1 MPIGAKFTNMRAVPR
16 ARRPV
21 VGPYQTADVA
31 AFNFP
36 RTRARIFGIISL
48 MEKEAT
54 ATGAR
59 RRLLPLPVGKSD
71 WEYVAVKNYCVDK
84 TLFIRD
90 LLRTDAGTVL
100 FTRPRRFGK
109 TTAMQMLKCFFEKRG
124 ADEPDVRHLF
134 ESRAIAHCEDAD
146 EWMAEQ
152 GKYPVIYLTFK
163 DHKALTWESAQKMLR
178 SSIGEEFTRH
188 GETAQALA
196 EEEREIFLSIKSRK
210 CDTDT
215 LAEGLGILAKA
226 LHLHY
231 KEPPFVLVDE
241 YDTPVT
247 TASTNGYYREMV
259 NFMRIFLSGAMKD
272 NAHVKMGVM
281 TGVLRVAKE
290 GMLSG
295 LNNLKVFTVF
305 DAPFSEYFGFTE
317 DEVEEMARYYGRE
330 DKLPEIRSWYDGYV
344 FGGREVY
351 NPWSVLYYFDV
362 GCVAKPYWLDTSSND
377 IIAELVEEL
386 PFDMVD
392 ILEELL
398 SDSEEHPV
406 VPMAEE
412 LGPYQYIRNTPQTLY
427 ALLVSAGYLKPVG
440 PIISGC
446 CEVAIPNREVQGV
459 FTMDILSKFRKD
471 SGQSRRLRAVETA
484 FYRRS
489 PEAFKR
495 CVEEFLL
502 ESASYF
508 DASAEG
514 FYHGLVLG
522 MISFMRDVY
531 VITSNRESGYGRFD
545 IMLKPRAEHRDF
557 PAVVIEV
564 KAAKTEADDLDA
576 LAAEARR
583 QIDEKNYAASLV
595 AEGVTDIMKFGIAFF
610 AKRAAIAK

>member
-1 MPIGAKFTNMRAVPR
+1 
-16 ARRPV
+16 
-21 VGPYQTADVA
+21 
-31 AFNFP
+31 
-36 RTRARIFGIISL
+36 
-48 MEKEAT
+48 MEKEPT
-54 ATGAR
+54 ATGAQ
-59 RRLLPLPVGKSD
+59 RRLLPLPVGKSI
-71 WEYVAVKNYCVDK
+71 WEEVAEHCYCVDK
-84 TLFIRD
+84 TLLIRD
-90 LLRTDAGTVL
+90 LLATRAGTVL
-100 FTRPRRFGK
+100 FTRPCRFGK

-163 DHKALTWESAQKMLR
+163 DHKSLR
-178 SSIGEEFTRH
+178 WKEAYG
-188 GETAQALA
+188 ALA
-196 EEEREIFLSIKSRK
+196 IDIGNEFKRHVACMESLPPGQEREDYVDICERRADPTLLENSLKFLV
-210 CDTDT
+210 D
-215 LAEGLGILAKA
+215 A
-226 LHLHY
+226 LHRHH
-231 KEPPFVLVDE
+231 KEDVVVLIDE

-247 TASTNGYYREMV
+247 TASTNGYYEEMV
-259 NFMRIFLSGAMKD
+259 AFMRAFLPGAMKD

-305 DAPFSEYFGFTE
+305 DEPFSEYFGFME
-317 DEVEEMARYYGRE
+317 NEVEEMARYYGRE

-344 FGGREVY
+344 FGGCEMY
-351 NPWSVLYYFDV
+351 NPWSVLYYFDA

-377 IIAELVEEL
+377 IIAELVETL
-386 PFDMVD
+386 PFDMAKT
-392 ILEELL
+392 LELL
-398 SDSEEHPV
+398 MKDKSAI
-406 VPMAEE
+406 VPMTSE
-412 LGPYQYIRNTPQTLY
+412 LGPYQYIRDTPQTLY
-427 ALLVSAGYLKPVG
+427 ALLVSAGYLKPKGDIVNER
-440 PIISGC
+440 C
-446 CEVAIPNREVQGV
+446 AVEIPNREVRHV
-459 FTMDILSKFRKD
+459 FLKDILYKLRRASRSSEAENELENTFLTRDIDAFR
-471 SGQSRRLRAVETA
+471 T
-484 FYRRS
+484 YI
-489 PEAFKR
+489 
-495 CVEEFLL
+495 EEFLL

-545 IMLKPRAEHRDF
+545 IMLKPRAEHLDF

-583 QIDEKNYAASLV
+583 QIDEKNYAALLV
-595 AEGVTDIMKFGIAFF
+595 AEGITDIMKFGIAFF

>member
-1 MPIGAKFTNMRAVPR
+1 MDVPHGAQTRAV
-16 ARRPV
+16 
-21 VGPYQTADVA
+21 
-31 AFNFP
+31 
-36 RTRARIFGIISL
+36 FGIIVV
-48 MEKEAT
+48 MDEREKDFRD
-54 ATGAR
+54 GK
-59 RRLLPLPVGKSD
+59 LPLPVGKSD
-71 WEYVAVKNYCVDK
+71 WEEVAGHCYCVDK
-84 TLFIRD
+84 TLLMRD
-90 LLRTDAGTVL
+90 LLATRAGVAL

-134 ESRAIAHCEDAD
+134 ESRAIAHCDRAD
-146 EWMAEQ
+146 EWMSHQ

-163 DHKALTWESAQKMLR
+163 DHKALRWKEAY
-178 SSIGEEFTRH
+178 G
-188 GETAQALA
+188 ALA
-196 EEEREIFLSIKSRK
+196 IDIGKEFKRHAACMESLPPGKEREDYVDICERRA
-210 CDTDT
+210 DP
-215 LAEGLGILAKA
+215 ILLENSLKVLVGA
-226 LHLHY
+226 LHRHY
-231 KEPPFVLVDE
+231 KEDVVVLIDE

-247 TASTNGYYREMV
+247 TASANGYYEEMV
-259 NFMRIFLSGAMKD
+259 AFMRAFLPGALKD
-272 NAHVKMGVM
+272 NVHVKMGVM

-295 LNNLKVFTVF
+295 LNNLNVFTVF
-305 DAPFSEYFGFTE
+305 DEPFSEYFGFTE
-317 DEVEEMARYYGRE
+317 SEVEEMARYYGRE

-351 NPWSVLYYFDV
+351 NPWSVLYYFDA

-377 IIAELVEEL
+377 IIAELVESL
-386 PFDMVD
+386 PFDMAKT
-392 ILEELL
+392 IELL
-398 SDSEEHPV
+398 MKDKSAI
-406 VPMAEE
+406 VPMTSE
-412 LGPYQYIRNTPQTLY
+412 LGPYQYIRDTPQTLY
-427 ALLVSAGYLKPVG
+427 ALLVSAGYLKPKGDIVNER
-440 PIISGC
+440 C
-446 CEVAIPNREVQGV
+446 AVEIPNREVRHV
-459 FTMDILSKFRKD
+459 FLKDILYKLRRASRSSEAENELENTFLTRDIDAFR
-471 SGQSRRLRAVETA
+471 T
-484 FYRRS
+484 YI
-489 PEAFKR
+489 
-495 CVEEFLL
+495 EEFLL

-595 AEGVTDIMKFGIAFF
+595 AEGITDIMKFGIAFF
-610 AKRAAIAK
+610 AKCAAIAK

>member
-1 MPIGAKFTNMRAVPR
+1 
-16 ARRPV
+16 
-21 VGPYQTADVA
+21 
-31 AFNFP
+31 
-36 RTRARIFGIISL
+36 

-71 WEYVAVKNYCVDK
+71 WEYVAAKNYCVDK

-163 DHKALTWESAQKMLR
+163 DHKSLR
-178 SSIGEEFTRH
+178 WKEAYG
-188 GETAQALA
+188 ALA
-196 EEEREIFLSIKSRK
+196 IDIGKEFKRHAACVESLPPGKEREDYIDICERRADSTLLENSLKVLV
-210 CDTDT
+210 DT
-215 LAEGLGILAKA
+215 L
-226 LHLHY
+226 HRHY
-231 KEPPFVLVDE
+231 KEKVVVLIDE

-247 TASTNGYYREMV
+247 TASANGYYREMV
-259 NFMRIFLSGAMKD
+259 SFMRAFLPGALKD

-305 DAPFSEYFGFTE
+305 DEPFSEYFGFTE

-344 FGGREVY
+344 FGGREMY
-351 NPWSVLYYFDV
+351 NPWSVLYYFDA

-377 IIAELVEEL
+377 IIAELVETL
-386 PFDMVD
+386 PFDMAKT
-392 ILEELL
+392 LELL
-398 SDSEEHPV
+398 MKDKSAI
-406 VPMAEE
+406 VPMTSE
-412 LGPYQYIRNTPQTLY
+412 LGPYQYIRDTPQTLY
-427 ALLVSAGYLKPVG
+427 ALLVSAGYLKPKGDIVNER
-440 PIISGC
+440 C
-446 CEVAIPNREVQGV
+446 AVEIPNREVRHV
-459 FTMDILSKFRKD
+459 FLKDILYKLRKASRSSEAENELENTFLTRDIDAFR
-471 SGQSRRLRAVETA
+471 T
-484 FYRRS
+484 YI
-489 PEAFKR
+489 
-495 CVEEFLL
+495 EEFLL

>member
-1 MPIGAKFTNMRAVPR
+1 
-16 ARRPV
+16 
-21 VGPYQTADVA
+21 
-31 AFNFP
+31 
-36 RTRARIFGIISL
+36 
-48 MEKEAT
+48 MENVTK

-59 RRLLPLPVGKSD
+59 RRLLPLPVGKSF
-71 WEYVAVKNYCVDK
+71 WEEVAEHCYCVDK
-84 TLFIRD
+84 TLLIRD
-90 LLRTDAGTVL
+90 LLATRAGTAL

-163 DHKALTWESAQKMLR
+163 DHKSLR
-178 SSIGEEFTRH
+178 WKEAYG
-188 GETAQALA
+188 ALA
-196 EEEREIFLSIKSRK
+196 IDIGKEFKRHAVCMESLLPGKEREDYADICERRA
-210 CDTDT
+210 DP
-215 LAEGLGILAKA
+215 ILLENSLKVLVDA
-226 LHLHY
+226 LHRHY
-231 KEPPFVLVDE
+231 KENVVVLIDE

-247 TASTNGYYREMV
+247 TASANGYYEEMV
-259 NFMRIFLSGAMKD
+259 AFMRAFLPGALKD
-272 NAHVKMGVM
+272 NEHVKMGVM
-281 TGVLRVAKE
+281 TGVLRIAKE

-295 LNNLKVFTVF
+295 LNNLNVFTVF
-305 DAPFSEYFGFTE
+305 DEPFSEYFGFTE

-344 FGGREVY
+344 FGGHEVY
-351 NPWSVLYYFDV
+351 NPWSVLYYFNA

-377 IIAELVEEL
+377 IIAELVETL
-386 PFDMVD
+386 PFD
-392 ILEELL
+392 IAEKLL
-398 SDSEEHPV
+398 SLLKGEKPV
-406 VPMAEE
+406 VPMTSE
-412 LGPYQYIRNTPQTLY
+412 LGPYQEIRKKKTTIY
-427 ALLVSAGYLKPVG
+427 ALLVSAGYLKPASD
-440 PIISGC
+440 ISAGMC
-446 CEVAIPNREVQGV
+446 RVAIPNKEVMQVYLTDICEKITTQSGDAESL
-459 FTMDILSKFRKD
+459 MDVR
-471 SGQSRRLRAVETA
+471 TA
-484 FYRRS
+484 FFSRD
-489 PEAFKR
+489 PNAFR
-495 CVEEFLL
+495 EHVERFLL

-583 QIDEKNYAASLV
+583 QIDKKNYAASLE

-610 AKRAAIAK
+610 NKRAALAK

>member
-1 MPIGAKFTNMRAVPR
+1 MTK
-16 ARRPV
+16 
-21 VGPYQTADVA
+21 
-31 AFNFP
+31 
-36 RTRARIFGIISL
+36 
-48 MEKEAT
+48 

-59 RRLLPLPVGKSD
+59 RRLLPLPVGKSF
-71 WEYVAVKNYCVDK
+71 WEEVAEHCYCVDK
-84 TLFIRD
+84 TLLIRD
-90 LLRTDAGTVL
+90 LLATRAGTAL

-134 ESRAIAHCEDAD
+134 ESRAIAHCDDAD

-188 GETAQALA
+188 GEAAQALA
-196 EEEREIFLSIKSRK
+196 EEEREIFLTIKSRK

-295 LNNLKVFTVF
+295 LNNLNVFTVF
-305 DAPFSEYFGFTE
+305 DEPFSEYFGFTE
-317 DEVEEMARYYGRE
+317 DEVKEMARYYGRE

-344 FGGREVY
+344 FGGHEVY
-351 NPWSVLYYFDV
+351 NPWSVLYYFNA

-386 PFDMVD
+386 PFD
-392 ILEELL
+392 IAEKLL
-398 SDSEEHPV
+398 SLLKGEKPV
-406 VPMAEE
+406 VPMTSE
-412 LGPYQYIRNTPQTLY
+412 LGPYQDIRKKKSTIY
-427 ALLVSAGYLKPVG
+427 ALLVSAGYLKPASD
-440 PIISGC
+440 ISAGMC
-446 CEVAIPNREVQGV
+446 KVEIPNKEVMQVYLTDICEKITTQSGDAESL
-459 FTMDILSKFRKD
+459 MDVR
-471 SGQSRRLRAVETA
+471 TA
-484 FYRRS
+484 FFSRD
-489 PEAFKR
+489 PDAFR
-495 CVEEFLL
+495 EHVERFLL

-522 MISFMRDVY
+522 MLSFMRDVY

-545 IMLKPRAEHRDF
+545 IMLKPRAEHLDF

-583 QIDEKNYAASLV
+583 QIDEKNYAASLD
-595 AEGVTDIMKFGIAFF
+595 AENITDIMKFGIAFF
-610 AKRAAIAK
+610 NKRAALAK

>member
-1 MPIGAKFTNMRAVPR
+1 
-16 ARRPV
+16 
-21 VGPYQTADVA
+21 
-31 AFNFP
+31 
-36 RTRARIFGIISL
+36 
-48 MEKEAT
+48 MENVTK

-59 RRLLPLPVGKSD
+59 RRLLPLPVGKSF
-71 WEYVAVKNYCVDK
+71 WEEVAEHCYCVDK
-84 TLFIRD
+84 TLLIRD
-90 LLRTDAGTVL
+90 LLATRAGTAL

-134 ESRAIAHCEDAD
+134 ESRAIAHCDDAD

-188 GETAQALA
+188 GEAAQALA
-196 EEEREIFLSIKSRK
+196 EEEREIFLTIKSRK

-295 LNNLKVFTVF
+295 LNNLNVFTVF
-305 DAPFSEYFGFTE
+305 DEPFSEYFGFTE
-317 DEVEEMARYYGRE
+317 DEVKEMARYYGRE

-344 FGGREVY
+344 FGGHEVY
-351 NPWSVLYYFDV
+351 NPWSVLYYFNA

-377 IIAELVEEL
+377 IIAELVEEF
-386 PFDMVD
+386 PFD
-392 ILEELL
+392 IAEKLL
-398 SDSEEHPV
+398 SLLKGEKPV
-406 VPMAEE
+406 VPMTSEP
-412 LGPYQYIRNTPQTLY
+412 GPYQDIRKKKSTIY
-427 ALLVSAGYLKPVG
+427 ALLVSAGYLKPASD
-440 PIISGC
+440 ISAGMC
-446 CEVAIPNREVQGV
+446 KVEIPNKEVMQVYLTDICEKITTQSGDAESL
-459 FTMDILSKFRKD
+459 MDVR
-471 SGQSRRLRAVETA
+471 TA
-484 FYRRS
+484 FFSRD
-489 PEAFKR
+489 PNAFR
-495 CVEEFLL
+495 EHVERFLL

-583 QIDEKNYAASLV
+583 QIDEKNYAASLD
-595 AEGVTDIMKFGIAFF
+595 AENVTDIMKFGIAFF
-610 AKRAAIAK
+610 NKRAALAK

>member
-1 MPIGAKFTNMRAVPR
+1 
-16 ARRPV
+16 
-21 VGPYQTADVA
+21 
-31 AFNFP
+31 
-36 RTRARIFGIISL
+36 
-48 MEKEAT
+48 MENVTK

-59 RRLLPLPVGKSD
+59 RRLLPIPVGKSI
-71 WEYVAVKNYCVDK
+71 WEEVAEHCYCVDK
-84 TLFIRD
+84 TLLIRD
-90 LLRTDAGTVL
+90 LLATRAGTVL

-146 EWMAEQ
+146 EWMSEQ

-163 DHKALTWESAQKMLR
+163 DHKSLR
-178 SSIGEEFTRH
+178 WKEAYG
-188 GETAQALA
+188 ALA
-196 EEEREIFLSIKSRK
+196 IDIGKEFKRHAACMESLPPGKEREDYVDICERRA
-210 CDTDT
+210 DP
-215 LAEGLGILAKA
+215 ILLENSLKVLVDA
-226 LHLHY
+226 LHRHY
-231 KEPPFVLVDE
+231 KEDVVVLIDE

-247 TASTNGYYREMV
+247 TASANGYYEEMV
-259 NFMRIFLSGAMKD
+259 SFMRAFLPGALKD
-272 NAHVKMGVM
+272 NEHVKMGVM

-305 DAPFSEYFGFTE
+305 DEPFSEYFGFTE
-317 DEVEEMARYYGRE
+317 NEVEEMARYYGRE

-351 NPWSVLYYFDV
+351 NPWSVLYYFDM

-377 IIAELVEEL
+377 IIAELVETL
-386 PFDMVD
+386 PFD
-392 ILEELL
+392 IAEKLL
-398 SDSEEHPV
+398 SLLKGEKPV
-406 VPMAEE
+406 VPMTSE
-412 LGPYQYIRNTPQTLY
+412 LGPYQEIRKKKTTIY
-427 ALLVSAGYLKPVG
+427 ALLVSAGYLKPASD
-440 PIISGC
+440 ISAGMC
-446 CEVAIPNREVQGV
+446 QVEIPNREVMQVYLTDICEKITTQSGDAESL
-459 FTMDILSKFRKD
+459 MDVR
-471 SGQSRRLRAVETA
+471 TA
-484 FYRRS
+484 FFSRD
-489 PEAFKR
+489 PNAFR
-495 CVEEFLL
+495 EHVERFLL

-522 MISFMRDVY
+522 MLSFMRDVY

-583 QIDEKNYAASLV
+583 QIDEKNYAASLE

-610 AKRAAIAK
+610 NKRAALAK

>member
-1 MPIGAKFTNMRAVPR
+1 
-16 ARRPV
+16 
-21 VGPYQTADVA
+21 
-31 AFNFP
+31 
-36 RTRARIFGIISL
+36 

-71 WEYVAVKNYCVDK
+71 WEYVAAKNYCVDK

-163 DHKALTWESAQKMLR
+163 DHKSLR
-178 SSIGEEFTRH
+178 WKEAYG
-188 GETAQALA
+188 ALA
-196 EEEREIFLSIKSRK
+196 IDIGKEFKRHAACMESLPPGQEREDYVDICERR
-210 CDTDT
+210 
-215 LAEGLGILAKA
+215 AEPILLENSLKVLVDA
-226 LHLHY
+226 LHRHY
-231 KEPPFVLVDE
+231 KEDVVVLIDE

-247 TASTNGYYREMV
+247 TASANGYYEEMV
-259 NFMRIFLSGAMKD
+259 SFMRAFLPGALKD
-272 NAHVKMGVM
+272 NVHVKMGVM

-351 NPWSVLYYFDV
+351 NPWSVLYYFDA

-377 IIAELVEEL
+377 IIAELVETL
-386 PFDMVD
+386 PFDMAKT
-392 ILEELL
+392 LELL
-398 SDSEEHPV
+398 MKDKSAI
-406 VPMAEE
+406 VPMTSE
-412 LGPYQYIRNTPQTLY
+412 LGPYQYIRDTPQTLY
-427 ALLVSAGYLKPVG
+427 ALLVSAGYLKPKGDIVNER
-440 PIISGC
+440 C
-446 CEVAIPNREVQGV
+446 AVEIPNREVRHV
-459 FTMDILSKFRKD
+459 FLKDILYKLRKASRSSEAENELENTFLTRDIDAFR
-471 SGQSRRLRAVETA
+471 T
-484 FYRRS
+484 YI
-489 PEAFKR
+489 
-495 CVEEFLL
+495 EEFLL

-595 AEGVTDIMKFGIAFF
+595 AEDITDIMKFGIAFF